1 MLFPAVKD
9 AVNNLLALQQEK
21 GMVPR
26 GSKLLADAELVSVME
41 VWECWRNDEQTL
53 KYVITCRLQE
63 ITGDSGFAAL
73 WLNVRER
80 GVSDPIVLQPRG
92 PDSWRRPAERGPV
105 RVRRADGAES
115 GEDAER
121 SRLLLGRKSS
131 DDAN

>member
-80 GVSDPIVLQPRG
+80 GVGDPTVLQPRG
-92 PDSWRRPAERGPV
+92 PDSQRRPAERTAA
-105 RVRRADGAES
+105 RWILWQS
-115 GEDAER
+115 
-121 SRLLLGRKSS
+121 
-131 DDAN
+131 

>member
-80 GVSDPIVLQPRG
+80 VVGDPTVLQPRG
-92 PDSWRRPAERGPV
+92 PDSQRRPAERGPV
-105 RVRRADGAES
+105 RVRHVDGAES

-121 SRLLLGRKSS
+121 SRLLLGRKPS